1 MLGSGNIANKKVYNT
16 KGDHAV
22 NANYIK
28 KADYK
33 TDDSQIQ
40 LYLYKCKVSTIYA
53 ADAKSYK
60 KITPA
65 LDLV

>member
-1 MLGSGNIANKKVYNT
+1 M

>member
-1 MLGSGNIANKKVYNT
+1 MYYWLHNKITTAACNVPDWHMLGSGNIANKKVYNT

-33 TDDSQIQ
+33 TDDS
-40 LYLYKCKVSTIYA
+40 
-53 ADAKSYK
+53 
-60 KITPA
+60 
-65 LDLV
+65 